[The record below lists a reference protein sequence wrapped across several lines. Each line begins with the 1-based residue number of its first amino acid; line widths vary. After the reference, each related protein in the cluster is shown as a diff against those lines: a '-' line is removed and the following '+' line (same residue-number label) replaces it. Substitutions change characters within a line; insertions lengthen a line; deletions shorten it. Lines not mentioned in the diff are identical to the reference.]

1 MATLVKR
8 KEIMLY
14 YNTTP
19 GQETKTWK
27 LYGKKTVS
35 CSYDYNPSST
45 SETYITD
52 DNATTILDAYA
63 VSIPGDMK
71 CYYGDPV
78 FDYINDLRYNLAVGS
93 DAEGEA
99 LLIDKYIT
107 VAGETTAFQAEV
119 FRCTTMINNYGGD
132 GGQIPNITFT
142 TSLNG
147 DPQKGSVTF
156 AADVPTFTE
165 NVSK

>member
-1 MATLVKR
+1 MKLVKR

-14 YNTTP
+14 YNVAKS
-19 GQETKTWK
+19 GEDRDWK

-63 VSIPGDMK
+63 ISIPGDMK

-78 FDYINDLRYNLAVGS
+78 YDYINDLRYNLAVGS
-93 DAEGEA
+93 DAEGEV

-107 VAGETTAFQAEV
+107 TGSTATAFQAQV
-119 FRCTTMINNYGGD
+119 FNSTTMINNYGGD

-147 DPQKGSVTF
+147 DPTNGSVTF
-156 AADVPTFTE
+156 TGDVPTFTE
-165 NVSK
+165 QAA

>member
-71 CYYGDPV
+71 CYYGDAV
-78 FDYINDLRYNLAVGS
+78 FDYINQLRYNLAVGS
-93 DAEGEA
+93 DAEGEV
-99 LLIDKYIT
+99 LLIDRYIKVGQDT
-107 VAGETTAFQAEV
+107 NAFQAEV
-119 FRCTTMINNYGGD
+119 FKSTTMINNYGGD
-132 GGQIPNITFT
+132 GGKIPNITFT

-147 DPQKGSVTF
+147 DPEKGSVTF
-156 AADVPTFTE
+156 TGEEPTFTQT
-165 NVSK
+165 VV

>member
-14 YNTTP
+14 LNTKPSEVTP
-19 GQETKTWK
+19 EWG
-27 LYGKKTVS
+27 LYGKKSTS
-35 CSYDYNPSST
+35 STYTYNPNST

-71 CYYGDPV
+71 CYYGDAV
-78 FDYINDLRYNLAVGS
+78 FDYINQLRYNLAVGS
-93 DAEGEA
+93 DAEGEV
-99 LLIDKYIT
+99 LLIDRYIKVGQDT
-107 VAGETTAFQAEV
+107 NAFQAEV
-119 FRCTTMINNYGGD
+119 FKSTTMINNYGGD
-132 GGQIPNITFT
+132 GGQIASITFT

-147 DPQKGSVTF
+147 DPEKGSVTF
-156 AADVPTFTE
+156 VDEEPTFTQ
-165 NVSK
+165 NVV

>member
-8 KEIMLY
+8 KEVMLY

-19 GQETKTWK
+19 GQETKNWK
-27 LYGKKTVS
+27 LYGQKTVS
-35 CSYDYNPSST
+35 CSYEYNPSST

-52 DNATTILDAYA
+52 DNATTILEAYA

-78 FDYINDLRYNLAVGS
+78 FDYINDLRYNLSVGS
-93 DAEGEA
+93 DAESEV
-99 LLIDKYIT
+99 LLVDKYIK
-107 VAGETTAFQAEV
+107 AGSGTNAFQAQT
-119 FRCTTMINNYGGD
+119 FKSTTMINNYGGD
-132 GGQIPNITFT
+132 GGQVANITFT

-147 DPQKGSVTF
+147 DPTNGTVTF
-156 AADVPTFTE
+156 AGDTPTFTA
-165 NVSK
+165 KAG